1 MDDENVNDVEF
12 KDALVMQDIQPI
24 GGLCR
29 VVLGTIME
37 QQWVPYEYKALL
49 FCFAPHPGWLV
60 GLSLSNSAKFHFI
73 LGLVENF

>member
-29 VVLGTIME
+29 VVLGTIMT

-49 FCFAPHPGWLV
+49 F
-60 GLSLSNSAKFHFI
+60 
-73 LGLVENF
+73 